1 MIDKLNRNIE
11 YLRISVT
18 DRCNLRC
25 TYCMPEEGVPEI
37 KHEDILSFDEI
48 IRICKVVAKLGIK
61 KIKITGGEPLV
72 RKGIVELIR
81 EINDIDGIDE
91 ITMTSNGVL
100 LDEMVEDLKD
110 AGVSAIN
117 VSLDTLNRENFA
129 KITRRDK
136 MDQVINGIKK
146 SVKLGIKTKIN
157 CLVIKEHN
165 YNELCDIAR
174 LAKDDNIQVRFIELM
189 PIGCGKQFTGIPN
202 EEILKMLEDEFGE
215 LEIVKEKLG
224 NGPARYYKNKDFK
237 GCIGFISAISNEF
250 CEECNRVRL
259 TSNGFLKLCLH
270 YNKGIDLREPLRN
283 GISDDDLKDK
293 IYKAIYNKPI
303 HHEFYKYN
311 SVDVEEKNMVEIG
324 G

>member
-1 MIDKLNRNIE
+1 MIDKLNRNID

-37 KHEDILSFDEI
+37 RHEDIVSFDEI
-48 IRICKVVAKLGIK
+48 IRICRVVAKLGIK

-81 EINDIDGIDE
+81 QINDIDGIEE

-100 LDEMVEDLKD
+100 LNEMVHDLKD
-110 AGVSAIN
+110 AGVSAVN
-117 VSLDTLNRENFA
+117 VSLDTLDRENFA

-136 MDQVINGIKK
+136 MDEVIKGIKE
-146 SVKLGIKTKIN
+146 STKLGIKTKIN

-165 YNELCDIAR
+165 YNELCDIATFAR
-174 LAKDDNIQVRFIELM
+174 DYNIQVRFIELM

-202 EEILKMLEDEFGE
+202 EEVLKMLEEKFGE
-215 LEIVKEKLG
+215 FEVVNEKIG
-224 NGPARYYKNKDFK
+224 NGPAKYYKNKDFK
-237 GCIGFISAISNEF
+237 GYIGFISAISNEF

-270 YNKGIDLREPLRN
+270 YNKGIDLKDPLRN
-283 GISDDDLKDK
+283 GISDDELQDK

-303 HHEFYKYN
+303 HHEFYKYD

>member
-1 MIDKLNRNIE
+1 
-11 YLRISVT
+11 
-18 DRCNLRC
+18 
-25 TYCMPEEGVPEI
+25 
-37 KHEDILSFDEI
+37 
-48 IRICKVVAKLGIK
+48 
-61 KIKITGGEPLV
+61 
-72 RKGIVELIR
+72 
-81 EINDIDGIDE
+81 
-91 ITMTSNGVL
+91 
-100 LDEMVEDLKD
+100 
-110 AGVSAIN
+110 
-117 VSLDTLNRENFA
+117 
-129 KITRRDK
+129 
-136 MDQVINGIKK
+136 
-146 SVKLGIKTKIN
+146 
-157 CLVIKEHN
+157 
-165 YNELCDIAR
+165 
-174 LAKDDNIQVRFIELM
+174 M

-215 LEIVKEKLG
+215 FEIVKEKLG

>member
-215 LEIVKEKLG
+215 FEIVKETLG